1 MVEKYEVRE
10 TQDILSNMDKFDMAG
25 SVPIFYGANDDRFLA
40 QDFQG
45 VYNLSQNKLAQI
57 ASKKYQIIQHCDVAH
72 AVYDELESMNLN
84 VSGRMDNLGN
94 KLRMDL
100 VFKTDSAPVK
110 DDASGIQIGFR
121 VLNSYDKTA
130 SFRLEMFGFRMIC
143 QNGMS
148 LGSVMNGIK
157 EITYHIGKEKN
168 IQIIREVTH
177 QFINNVISSSSVLQE
192 YVNNSIKD
200 SIAYQDVLTVMN
212 RYLKISKHRN
222 EIAELLGFSVIE
234 IYDKVTKKHTFQYM
248 PDRITEKNLSRW
260 ELYNAIT
267 SYASHNDL
275 NYQVETNL
283 QEAAQKV
290 LKNSYEK
297 LLVVSI

>member
-1 MVEKYEVRE
+1 
-10 TQDILSNMDKFDMAG
+10 
-25 SVPIFYGANDDRFLA
+25 
-40 QDFQG
+40 
-45 VYNLSQNKLAQI
+45 
-57 ASKKYQIIQHCDVAH
+57 
-72 AVYDELESMNLN
+72 
-84 VSGRMDNLGN
+84 
-94 KLRMDL
+94 
-100 VFKTDSAPVK
+100 
-110 DDASGIQIGFR
+110 
-121 VLNSYDKTA
+121 
-130 SFRLEMFGFRMIC
+130 MFGFRKIC

-157 EITYHIGKEKN
+157 EVTYHIGKEKN

-200 SIAYQDVLTVMN
+200 SIAYQEVLTVMN

-234 IYDKVTKKHTFQYM
+234 IYDKATKKHTFQYM
-248 PDRITEKNLSRW
+248 PERITEKNLSRW

-283 QEAAQKV
+283 QEAAQKI

-297 LLVVSI
+297 LLVVSN